1 MKFIY
6 KDLLNFLVK
15 KPSKDLLSKK
25 LFQLGHEHDIDGEIF
40 NMELTPNR
48 GDCLSLNGL
57 ARDLNIFFGKA
68 EPFKIFEGDITPLNF
83 DFKNLSTK
91 ACPKISFLEIEIEG
105 GVNAYEPYLENY
117 FSLIG
122 NNKTN
127 FFTDVSN
134 YISYELGQPT
144 HCYEADAINH
154 QLIFENRACEDSFK
168 SLLGSEI
175 KLLDN
180 NYVFSVDDKI
190 VSLAG
195 IMGGMST
202 ACSKQTK
209 KVLIEC
215 AFFIP
220 EAIIGKSV
228 KYNVVSDAAHK
239 FERGVDVEAQEN
251 VLRRFIQIV
260 KDHTSIKKIRFQSF
274 ESKQAK
280 KKSIPIDVNKINKIL
295 GIDID
300 QKEYLKY
307 LTNLGFVIEKEIVI
321 PSHRH
326 DISTQNDLAEEIA
339 RVIGYDNITSKPVK
353 ILNKSYKTYDKVGR
367 VKNFLVKNGFSEV
380 INFPFTKNKQK
391 KSISIDNP
399 LDSNRHHLRISL
411 KESLLENLLYNERRQ
426 KDSIKLFEISDLYEK
441 DNQIKQEKK
450 LGILISG
457 RRGHDYLNFSKKLDY
472 AYLNELLNQNS
483 DNSNFVIKEISREE
497 LKTKKKEKIFYTE
510 ISLDNIPDNI
520 FKDLDSVIDPI
531 NFIKYQSVSEF
542 PSSTR
547 DFSFS
552 IKDSSKYEDVISS
565 LSNLNDKNLK
575 NFFIFD
581 FYHNKNINEIKVGVR
596 LIFQSTT
603 NTLSDEEIQNS
614 VNRLLKPIIDLDG
627 ISIPGLK

>member
-565 LSNLNDKNLK
+565 LSNLNNKNLK

>member
-1 MKFIY
+1 M
-6 KDLLNFLVK
+6 
-15 KPSKDLLSKK
+15 
-25 LFQLGHEHDIDGEIF
+25 
-40 NMELTPNR
+40 
-48 GDCLSLNGL
+48 
-57 ARDLNIFFGKA
+57 
-68 EPFKIFEGDITPLNF
+68 
-83 DFKNLSTK
+83 
-91 ACPKISFLEIEIEG
+91 
-105 GVNAYEPYLENY
+105 
-117 FSLIG
+117 
-122 NNKTN
+122 
-127 FFTDVSN
+127 
-134 YISYELGQPT
+134 
-144 HCYEADAINH
+144 
-154 QLIFENRACEDSFK
+154 
-168 SLLGSEI
+168 
-175 KLLDN
+175 
-180 NYVFSVDDKI
+180 
-190 VSLAG
+190 
-195 IMGGMST
+195 
-202 ACSKQTK
+202 
-209 KVLIEC
+209 
-215 AFFIP
+215 
-220 EAIIGKSV
+220 
-228 KYNVVSDAAHK
+228 
-239 FERGVDVEAQEN
+239 
-251 VLRRFIQIV
+251 
-260 KDHTSIKKIRFQSF
+260 
-274 ESKQAK
+274 
-280 KKSIPIDVNKINKIL
+280 
-295 GIDID
+295 
-300 QKEYLKY
+300 
-307 LTNLGFVIEKEIVI
+307 
-321 PSHRH
+321 
-326 DISTQNDLAEEIA
+326 
-339 RVIGYDNITSKPVK
+339 
-353 ILNKSYKTYDKVGR
+353 
-367 VKNFLVKNGFSEV
+367 